1 MLKSVLV
8 RCFWHSGFL
17 LAVLFSVLCVLSIR
31 CVYSKTVYTS
41 CFCLLNLHNLFN
53 YRLKY
58 TNWTTQVIRNV
69 SVKVTW
75 VPWKQVSVGQ
85 LLYIPSQEKCGMDL
99 YKNIKKEMSQSR
111 WILHTNCFISV
122 FNCLVC
128 LKEMARENC
137 SEWVTSIVN
146 NPQIRHKK

>member
-99 YKNIKKEMSQSR
+99 HKNIKKEMSQSR